1 MFTNARFSK
10 RGPCMI
16 SNTGIAEEEFTNYQ
30 DSLTRCLD
38 HIDAGRV
45 FKRRKLIIIK
55 PNLVNASSFPITTS
69 ADMIRALIEYIR
81 RHSRARLVVAEG
93 CGEANLDTYAVFEAL
108 GYTALARECGVQ
120 LIDLNIEP
128 LTRLRN
134 PECEV
139 LPEIYLP
146 RLALR
151 GFLIS
156 VPVLKKHSLAQVTLA
171 MKNMLGLAPPK
182 HYQQGGCW
190 KKSFF
195 HSRMHRSI
203 FELNL
208 YRKPD
213 LSIIDASVG
222 MADHHL
228 GGSSCDPPVN
238 KIVAGY
244 DPVNVDS
251 YGASLLGLSW
261 KEIPH
266 IRMAHGV
273 LGKADNC

>member
-1 MFTNARFSK
+1 MIPNDTLSIERFV
-10 RGPCMI
+10 
-16 SNTGIAEEEFTNYQ
+16 NYQ
-30 DSLTRCLD
+30 HSLAACLD
-38 HIDAGRV
+38 GIFACRV
-45 FKRRKLIIIK
+45 FRRRKLIIIK
-55 PNLVNASSFPITTS
+55 PNLVNASLFPITTS
-69 ADMIRALIEYIR
+69 SDMVRALIEYIR
-81 RHSRARLVVAEG
+81 KCSKAKLIIAEG
-93 CGEANLDTYAVFEAL
+93 CGDGHLETGEIFQKL
-108 GYTALARECGVQ
+108 GYRDLAQEYGLE
-120 LIDLNIEP
+120 LIDLNDEP
-128 LTRLRN
+128 LCRLRN
-134 PECEV
+134 KDLQV
-139 LPEIYLP
+139 FPEIYLP
-146 RLALR
+146 RIALK

-156 VPVLKKHSLAQVTLA
+156 VPVLKRHSLAGVTLA
-171 MKNMLGLAPPK
+171 MKNMMGLAPPK

>member
-1 MFTNARFSK
+1 MSFKENYSVA
-10 RGPCMI
+10 
-16 SNTGIAEEEFTNYQ
+16 EFTNYQ
-30 DSLTRCLD
+30 NSLTQCLD
-38 HIDAGRV
+38 GISAGKV
-45 FKRRKLIIIK
+45 LKSRKLIIIK
-55 PNLVNASSFPITTS
+55 PNLVNTSLFPITTS
-69 ADMIRALIEYIR
+69 TEMIRALVGYLQN
-81 RHSRARLVVAEG
+81 HTKARLIIAEG
-93 CGEANLDTYAVFEAL
+93 CGDAHLDTGEVYQKL
-108 GYTALARECGVQ
+108 GYGKLAAEFGLELV
-120 LIDLNIEP
+120 DLNNEP
-128 LTRLRN
+128 LSRLRN
-134 PECEV
+134 PDCRA
-139 LPEIYLP
+139 LPDIYLP
-146 RLALR
+146 KIALK

-156 VPVLKKHSLAQVTLA
+156 VPVLKKHSLAGVTLS

-213 LSIIDASVG
+213 LSILDATVG
-222 MADHHL
+222 MADYHL
-228 GGSSCDPPVN
+228 GGSTCAPPVN

-244 DPVNVDS
+244 DPVAVDS
-251 YGASLLGLSW
+251 YGAGLLGLSW

-273 LGKADNC
+273 LGRAEG